1 QERVFGDAGRRVVV
15 EEFLEGEEV
24 SVFALADGQR
34 AVFLVAAQDH
44 KRVFDNDQGPNTGGM
59 GAYTHPPI
67 YTQAVHEQVDRL
79 ILQPTVRAMAQE
91 GCPYQGVLYAGL
103 MITPSGPKVLEFNAR
118 FGDPETQVI
127 MPVIEGDLLPL
138 LEAAV
143 DGDLSSVDIKVRPDY
158 CVCVILAFGGY
169 PGTYQKGYPIKVLM
183 YMAEINLIFHVGT
196 ALLNGQLLSGGG
208 RVMTLFTRAG
218 FMEEALIAVYSQ
230 IKHVYF
236 TGMHYRTDIGRR
248 AFNRS
253 S

>member
-1 QERVFGDAGRRVVV
+1 
-15 EEFLEGEEV
+15 
-24 SVFALADGQR
+24 
-34 AVFLVAAQDH
+34 
-44 KRVFDNDQGPNTGGM
+44 M

-143 DGDLSSVDIKVRPDY
+143 DGDLSSVDIKVSPD
-158 CVCVILAFGGY
+158 
-169 PGTYQKGYPIKVLM
+169 
-183 YMAEINLIFHVGT
+183 
-196 ALLNGQLLSGGG
+196 
-208 RVMTLFTRAG
+208 
-218 FMEEALIAVYSQ
+218 
-230 IKHVYF
+230 
-236 TGMHYRTDIGRR
+236 
-248 AFNRS
+248 
-253 S
+253 